1 MSNEFDAWIEAQ
13 ARVSTERMALGVSAT
28 GLEKTRAG
36 FGQTVRPLKGSVLAA
51 PTAGDTPPD
60 YFFHWLRDAAVV
72 MDAALVLIR
81 RGGVAAAEWT
91 RHFEDYVDFSLG
103 LGQLNGPRFL
113 PELAAIRA
121 RTEPGLQQFVRPDA
135 ELAAIEGE
143 RVAGEVRYNADG
155 TFDFLN
161 WNRPQHDGVA
171 TRALGALR
179 FWDLGLSSSP
189 EAKARLAVLILADL
203 DYTITHAGEPCVDIW
218 EEEAAL
224 HYYTVLAQFAALK
237 AGARWS
243 AAEGE
248 RGYAGLLA
256 ARSMDLLPV
265 LDGFWSAEAGIYR
278 SRIFPDGRAS
288 TKEPD
293 ASVIMG
299 ILHAGLADGPHS
311 AHDAKALA
319 TLRALEAYFAAELA
333 INMGAAGGGGV
344 AFGRYRGD
352 TYWNGGAWFP
362 CTFAAAEFHY
372 RRAARGGEGAAAHI
386 AAGDAIIAQARRFIP
401 QSGAMSEQF
410 DRDTGAP
417 LSAHDLG
424 WSYAAFLT
432 AWEARG
438 KALVG

>member
-1 MSNEFDAWIEAQ
+1 MSNELNTWIEAQ
-13 ARVSTERMALGVSAT
+13 ARISAERMALCMSAT

-36 FGQTVRPLKGSVLAA
+36 FGQTVRPLNGSVLAA
-51 PTAGDTPPD
+51 PTVGDTPPD

-81 RGGVAAAEWT
+81 RGGAAAAEWT
-91 RHFEDYVDFSLG
+91 RHFEDYVDFSLMVDR
-103 LGQLNGPRFL
+103 LNGPKFL

-135 ELAAIEGE
+135 ELAAVEGD
-143 RVAGEVRYNADG
+143 RVAGDVRYNADG
-155 TFDFLN
+155 TLDFLN

-203 DYTITHAGEPCVDIW
+203 DFTIKHAGEPCFDIW
-218 EEEAAL
+218 EEENAL

-293 ASVIMG
+293 ASVILAV
-299 ILHAGLADGPHS
+299 LHAGLADGPHS
-311 AHDAKALA
+311 VHDAKAQA
-319 TLRALEAYFAAELA
+319 TLRAAEAYFAAELA
-333 INMGAAGGGGV
+333 INTGAGASGV
-344 AFGRYRGD
+344 AFGRYRND

-372 RRAARGGEGAAAHI
+372 RLAARAGEGAAAHI
-386 AAGDAIIAQARRFIP
+386 AAGDAILAQARRFI
-401 QSGAMSEQF
+401 SATGAMSEQF

-432 AWEARG
+432 AWEARELAARG
-438 KALVG
+438 